1 MRFFVRSYNYFLK
14 RIKKSSLYIIIV
26 NEIMWYYKFSARK
39 FRKKFFIKN
48 DLKSSII
55 LKQLED
61 PLLIPIIIINF
72 NQLYF
77 LKIQVSNYLNRGF
90 KNVIILD
97 NASTYQPLLEYYQ
110 TIKHSVEIVYLNK
123 NWGHMVF
130 FENKEIYNKYSKGF
144 FVISDSDIIPN
155 DNLPDN
161 FLSMMIDVLLDKY
174 DSITKVGWALD
185 IKSIPDTYSN
195 KEKVINWEKRFWKTK
210 IDISIREE
218 AYLAEIDTT
227 FALYKP
233 NYNLQDYSPWDFFKA
248 IRIGGNYTAK
258 HGGWYINSSNLSEEQ
273 KFYFENANSSSSWRL
288 DSKGELNNDFFKK
301 FY

>member
-210 IDISIREE
+210 IDISI
-218 AYLAEIDTT
+218 
-227 FALYKP
+227 
-233 NYNLQDYSPWDFFKA
+233 
-248 IRIGGNYTAK
+248 
-258 HGGWYINSSNLSEEQ
+258 
-273 KFYFENANSSSSWRL
+273 
-288 DSKGELNNDFFKK
+288 
-301 FY
+301 